1 MSFDL
6 ILELAM
12 RWLHIFGAITAVGAS
27 IFALVV
33 IVPAM
38 AKLPDETRKAFHEA
52 ARPKFAMIVG
62 MAIMALLVS
71 GFYNYLVVMRPQHVG
86 QPKYDMLMGIKILL
100 ALVVF
105 FIASALTGRSP
116 AFQKLRDKRKL
127 WLTINV
133 ILAAA
138 IVLIA
143 GYLRT
148 MPISTGTA

>member
-6 ILELAM
+6 ILEIAM
-12 RWLHIFGAITAVGAS
+12 RWLHILGAITAIGAA

-33 IVPAM
+33 ISPAM
-38 AKLPDETRKAFHEA
+38 AKLPEETRKAFHAA
-52 ARPKFAMIVG
+52 ARPKFAMLVG

-71 GFYNYLVVMRPQHVG
+71 GFYNYLVVMRPLHQG
-86 QPKYDMLMGIKILL
+86 QSRYDMLMGIKILL

-105 FIASALTGRSP
+105 FIASALTGQSP
-116 AFQKLRDKRKL
+116 AFQKIRDNRKF

-133 ILAAA
+133 LLGAA
-138 IVLIA
+138 IVLVA

-148 MPISTGTA
+148 MPISTGV